1 MGNPFITWALARLK
15 EPSSWA
21 GLAALMGSLGLTL
34 SAAQS
39 QALITLGIAV
49 AGFVAVMMPEK
60 K

>member
-21 GLAALMGSLGLTL
+21 GVAALLGSLGLALNATQ
-34 SAAQS
+34 SAALVQ
-39 QALITLGIAV
+39 LGIAM
-49 AGFVAVMMPEK
+49 AGFVAVMLPEK